1 MRKRIA
7 LIVIILGSMALQAS
21 AAEKEQT
28 TDYLAMMLN
37 SQKIGYIANTRSVAD
52 GKVTTTVKA
61 VISIARGEVPLTIT
75 QIEKTVET
83 VDGKPLSFESVTD
96 MGFSRAVIAGT
107 IDANGKMHLELT
119 QAGKTTQRVVDYPQG
134 ALMSEGLDLET
145 KRHGLKPGTQYKT
158 SAFIPQFQSAAI
170 ATVTIGEKEK
180 LDLFGR
186 VVEGI
191 KVGIVMELTR
201 MTPTGPQKTEV
212 PTTNYV
218 TEDYQILRSDINV
231 MGMTFTALQCDKS
244 FALSPAKTTVDFLDA
259 LLLTAPKEIP
269 SNAKRVTYLLKP
281 KPGKEVTIPSTDSQ
295 KVTPGADGTIRVTV
309 EPIDPPGGQ
318 KLPYDGKDVEALE
331 SLKPTSYV
339 QSDDKE
345 IVEAAR
351 KAIGAETDAAAAAKK
366 ISTWVYENIKT
377 KTLSIGYA
385 SASEVLRASQGDCT
399 EHSVLTA
406 AMCRAVGI
414 PARVA
419 AGLTY
424 VKQRAGKENAFLGH
438 QWTQVYVGGKWVDL
452 DATVPQVSRGA
463 GSITLMTGSGEID
476 GFFAMLNNLGLFEIV
491 DVEITR

>member
-1 MRKRIA
+1 MSKRIA
-7 LIVIILGSMALQAS
+7 LIVIILGLMALQAS
-21 AAEKEQT
+21 AAEKEQA

-37 SQKIGYIANTRSVAD
+37 DQKIGYIANTRSVAD
-52 GKVTTTVKA
+52 GKVTTTVKV
-61 VISIARGEVPLTIT
+61 VISIARGEVALTVT

-96 MGFSRAVIAGT
+96 MGIARTVASGT
-107 IDANGKMHLELT
+107 IDASGKLHLELT
-119 QAGKTTQRVVDYPQG
+119 QAGKTTQRVVDYPKG
-134 ALMSEGLDLET
+134 ALMPEGLDLET
-145 KRHGLKPGTQYKT
+145 KRRGLKPGTQYET
-158 SAFIPQFQSAAI
+158 TVFMSEFQSAAK
-170 ATVTIGEKEK
+170 AKVVVGEKEK

-191 KVGIVMELTR
+191 KVTVTMKLTS
-201 MTPTGPQKTEV
+201 MTLAGPQATEV
-212 PTTNYV
+212 ASVNYV
-218 TEDYQILRSDINV
+218 TADNEMLRSDIEV
-231 MGMTFTALQCDKS
+231 MGMTFTALKCDKS

-259 LLLTAPKEIP
+259 LLITSPKEIP
-269 SNAKRVTYLLKP
+269 DDAGSVTFVLKP
-281 KPGKEVTIPSTDSQ
+281 KPGKEVVLPSTDSQ

-309 EPIDPPGGQ
+309 ESIDPSPGQ
-318 KLPYDGKDVEALE
+318 KLPYDGKDAEALE
-331 SLKPTSYV
+331 ALKPTSCV
-339 QSDDKE
+339 QSGDKA

-351 KAIGAETDAAAAAKK
+351 KVIGAETDAAAAAKK

-377 KTLSIGYA
+377 KTLSVGYA
-385 SASEVLRASQGDCT
+385 SALEVLRASQGDCT
-399 EHSVLTA
+399 EHSVLTT

-424 VKQRAGKENAFLGH
+424 VKQWAGKKNAFLAH

-452 DATVPQVSRGA
+452 DATVPQVSRGP

-476 GFFAMLNNLGLFEIV
+476 GFFAMLNSLGLFEIV